1 MFSPKCDKN
10 LKNSTILFEMSYQKE
25 IRAKEVRNDEGILV
39 MTLVWRYPNMTKILL
54 GEELDSKVQFS
65 LNKSMI
71 LAGL

>member
-1 MFSPKCDKN
+1 
-10 LKNSTILFEMSYQKE
+10 MSYQKE

>member
-1 MFSPKCDKN
+1 
-10 LKNSTILFEMSYQKE
+10 MSYQKE

-39 MTLVWRYPNMTKILL
+39 MTLVWRHPNMTKILL